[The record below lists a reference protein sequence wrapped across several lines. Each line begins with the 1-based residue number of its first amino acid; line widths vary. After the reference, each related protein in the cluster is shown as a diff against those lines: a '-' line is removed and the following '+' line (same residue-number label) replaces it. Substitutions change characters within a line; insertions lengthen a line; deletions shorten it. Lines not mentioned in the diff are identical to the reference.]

1 MRFDKISIVDRNV
14 VENELI
20 YLEATIN
27 DKRGAEINL
36 LTCTIDIKTFLKKQL
51 VIFIER
57 FNIKIVTNN
66 KDDKRLSL

>member
-1 MRFDKISIVDRNV
+1 MQFDKISIVDIDV